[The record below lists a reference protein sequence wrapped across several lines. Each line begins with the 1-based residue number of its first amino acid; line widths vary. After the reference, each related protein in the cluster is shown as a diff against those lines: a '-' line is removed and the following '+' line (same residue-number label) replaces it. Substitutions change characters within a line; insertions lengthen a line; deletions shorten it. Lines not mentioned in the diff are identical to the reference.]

1 MRIKSNVITIEYA
14 DEVLLQ
20 PGGHINGQDYGG
32 SRNFTTT
39 AEDVI
44 DADSPVIRAYGN
56 AQGNMNFDI
65 CVDFG
70 SEDEAITEAMTRMHH
85 LETHQSGVFKLKVG
99 DTVNAWQAGIQS
111 TDWRI
116 SYTVDSVRLTFS
128 YSFILGATANIS

>member
-14 DEVLLQ
+14 GEVLLQ
-20 PGGHINGQDYGG
+20 PGGHLNGQDYGG
-32 SRNFTTT
+32 SRSFTTT
-39 AEDVI
+39 AEDVV
-44 DADSPVIRAYGN
+44 DAASPVIRAYGN
-56 AQGNMNFDI
+56 AQGNMNFDV

-70 SEDEAITEAMTRMHH
+70 SEDEAITEAMTRMQH

-116 SYTVDSVRLTFS
+116 SYMVDSVRLTFS
-128 YSFILGATANIS
+128 YRFILGATANIS